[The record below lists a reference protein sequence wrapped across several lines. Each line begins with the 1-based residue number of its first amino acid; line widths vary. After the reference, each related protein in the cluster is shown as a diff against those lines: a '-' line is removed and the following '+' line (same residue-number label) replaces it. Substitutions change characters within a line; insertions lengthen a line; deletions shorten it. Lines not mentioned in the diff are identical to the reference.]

1 MLKRSN
7 IISTERSSSGDKEKH
22 LDICLK
28 KDVESDQTTGFENFY
43 FLNNPLPEIAYKDIN
58 TSCQLLGK
66 VISAPF
72 IILPMTGGT
81 DLSARINRNL
91 AMSAQELGL
100 AMAVGSQRLA
110 LEDSS
115 LVGSYKVRDIAPDI
129 PLIANLGAIDLN
141 YGYGLE
147 QCKKAVE
154 MIGAD
159 GLSLYLNP
167 MQKLFQGR
175 RNLNFRGLIDK
186 IGEVCQELRVPVIV
200 KEVGFGMS
208 SGAALL
214 LKEAGVSILDVS
226 GAGGTSWVKVMRH
239 MDNNNPDKTLSCFDN
254 WGTPTSDS
262 LISVRK
268 SVKDLPIIAS
278 GGIRNGME
286 IAKVIALGAN
296 YAGMALPLLAPATK
310 SSQAVKGFIETVI
323 EQLKMTMFC
332 CGVASLDQLKK
343 ENIKTK

>member
-1 MLKRSN
+1 MLNKSN
-7 IISTERSSSGDKEKH
+7 IILTERSSSYDKEKH
-22 LDICLK
+22 LHICLK

-43 FLNNPLPEIAYKDIN
+43 FLNNPLPEIAYEDIN

-81 DLSARINRNL
+81 DCSAQINRNL
-91 AMSAQELGL
+91 AMAAQELGL

-110 LEDSS
+110 LEDPS
-115 LVGSYKVRDIAPDI
+115 LAGYYKVRDIAPDI

-141 YGYGLE
+141 YGYGIE

-175 RNLNFRGLIDK
+175 GNLNFSGLSYK
-186 IGEVCQELRVPVIV
+186 IGEVCQQLRVPVIV
-200 KEVGFGMS
+200 KEIGFGMS
-208 SGAALL
+208 SGSAFL

-239 MDNNNPDKTLSCFDN
+239 MGNNNFDKTFSCFDN
-254 WGTPTSDS
+254 WGTPTCES
-262 LISVRK
+262 LIAVRK
-268 SVKDLPIIAS
+268 SVKDLPVIAS
-278 GGIRNGME
+278 GGIRNGMD
-286 IAKVIALGAN
+286 IAKAVALGAN
-296 YAGMALPLLAPATK
+296 YTGMALYNSPQKLDSPLSYK
-310 SSQAVKGFIETVI
+310 IV
-323 EQLKMTMFC
+323 
-332 CGVASLDQLKK
+332 
-343 ENIKTK
+343 